1 MFQVISLLL
10 VAAVTL
16 LIGRL
21 GTIALT
27 ATGLPRPIAKFQA
40 RSALSGAGYTTNE
53 SESVVSHPARRR
65 IVMTL
70 MSVGSLGSA
79 AIIATLIGSFLDV
92 SGFGS
97 GLERGLQIIVGVFI
111 LWMIL
116 RIPTLDR
123 VLARVF
129 AGLVKRMT
137 DVDVRDYGNMLRL
150 SSDYGISELLVEAGD
165 WLADRTLA
173 ELDLSHEG
181 LLVLGIVRGDH
192 YYGAP
197 KGTYRA
203 RPGDT
208 LLVYGPVERLA
219 ELDERRSGTAG
230 ERAHR
235 DAIVAQREIERLERV
250 AQATETGDEPNL
262 EGADDHG
269 ATDAAAAE
277 SSEDH
282 NRPRRR
288 GPPTGGGIRRRRQR

>member
-70 MSVGSLGSA
+70 MTVGSLGSA
-79 AIIATLIGSFLDV
+79 AIIATLIASFLDV

-97 GLERGLQIIVGVFI
+97 GLTRGMQILVGVFI
-111 LWMIL
+111 LWVIL

-123 VLARVF
+123 VLARMF
-129 AGLVKRMT
+129 AGIVKRVT
-137 DVDVRDYGNMLRL
+137 DVDIRDYGNMLRL
-150 SSDYGISELLVEAGD
+150 SGDYGISELLVEPDD
-165 WLADRTLA
+165 WMADRTLA
-173 ELDLSHEG
+173 QLDLSHEG

-192 YYGAP
+192 YFGAP
-197 KGTYRA
+197 KGSYTVRT
-203 RPGDT
+203 GDT
-208 LLVYGPVERLA
+208 LLVYGPVRRLA
-219 ELDERRSGTAG
+219 ELDERRSGTEG

-235 DAIVAQREIERLERV
+235 DAIVAQREIERVERA
-250 AQATETGDEPNL
+250 AQATETGDSPNL
-262 EGADDHG
+262 QGAEDAD
-269 ATDAAAAE
+269 ATDTGAPTAE
-277 SSEDH
+277 RSEDH
-282 NRPRRR
+282 RSS
-288 GPPTGGGIRRRRQR
+288 

>member
-70 MSVGSLGSA
+70 MTVGSLGSA
-79 AIIATLIGSFLDV
+79 AIIATLIGSFLGV

-97 GLERGLQIIVGVFI
+97 GLERGLQILIGVFV

-129 AGLVKRMT
+129 AGIVKRVT
-137 DVDVRDYGNMLRL
+137 DVDIRDYGNMLRL
-150 SSDYGISELLVEAGD
+150 SGDYGISELHVEPDD
-165 WLADRTLA
+165 WMADRTLA
-173 ELDLSHEG
+173 QLDLSHEG

-192 YYGAP
+192 YFGAP
-197 KGTYRA
+197 KGSYTVRT
-203 RPGDT
+203 GDT
-208 LLVYGPVERLA
+208 LLVYGPVRRLA
-219 ELDERRSGTAG
+219 ELDERRSGTEG
-230 ERAHR
+230 EQAHR
-235 DAIVAQREIERLERV
+235 DAIAAQREIERVERV
-250 AQATETGDEPNL
+250 AQATESGDSPNL
-262 EGADDHG
+262 QGAEDAD
-269 ATDAAAAE
+269 ATDTGASAAE
-277 SSEDH
+277 QSEDH
-282 NRPRRR
+282 RSS
-288 GPPTGGGIRRRRQR
+288 

>member
-1 MFQVISLLL
+1 MFQVVMFVLI
-10 VAAVTL
+10 AGVTL
-16 LIGRL
+16 MIGRL
-21 GTIALT
+21 GSIALT
-27 ATGLPRPIAKFQA
+27 ATGLPREIARFQA

-53 SESVVSHPARRR
+53 AESITNHPARRR

-70 MSVGSLGSA
+70 MAVGSLGSA
-79 AIIATLIGSFLDV
+79 AVIGTVIASFLNV
-92 SGFGS
+92 SGFSS
-97 GLERGLQIIVGVFI
+97 GLRRGLILALGVLALTFV
-111 LWMIL
+111 M

-123 VLARVF
+123 LLVRLF
-129 AGLVKRMT
+129 AGIVKRMT

-150 SSDYGISELLVEAGD
+150 SGDYGISELLVEPDD
-165 WLADRTLA
+165 WMADRTLA

-208 LLVYGPVERLA
+208 LLVYGPVDRLA

-235 DAIVAQREIERLERV
+235 DAIAAQREIERLERV
-250 AQATETGDEPNL
+250 AQATETGDAPNL
-262 EGADDHG
+262 QGADAAVDPDADPD
-269 ATDAAAAE
+269 ATDPETATEA
-277 SSEDH
+277 SEDH
-282 NRPRRR
+282 NPSER
-288 GPPTGGGIRRRRQR
+288 T